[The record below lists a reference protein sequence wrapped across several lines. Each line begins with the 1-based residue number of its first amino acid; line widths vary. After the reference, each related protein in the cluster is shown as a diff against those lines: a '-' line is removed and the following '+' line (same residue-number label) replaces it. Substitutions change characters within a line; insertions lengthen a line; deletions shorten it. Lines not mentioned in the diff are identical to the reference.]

1 MKCNNQVQRDLFK
14 NRYLNTQN
22 YITIRPQNGSLRK
35 PTPSSYSFTP
45 LKCLLTLPPPQLP
58 LHPHHPSIKEVV
70 RRKNAVREDVDLRD
84 DYEECEDKG
93 EGVWG
98 LGGCVVGCG

>member
-1 MKCNNQVQRDLFK
+1 MKCNNQVQRDLIK

-45 LKCLLTLPPPQLP
+45 LKCLLTLPP
-58 LHPHHPSIKEVV
+58 HPPPSIKEAV
-70 RRKNAVREDVDLRD
+70 RRKNAVHEDVDLKG
-84 DYEECEDKG
+84 DYEDCEDEG
-93 EGVWG
+93 EGV
-98 LGGCVVGCG
+98 VGR

>member
-1 MKCNNQVQRDLFK
+1 MKCNNQVQRDLIK

-45 LKCLLTLPPPQLP
+45 LKCLLILPPYHTPFTP
-58 LHPHHPSIKEVV
+58 PPPPPSIKEAV
-70 RRKNAVREDVDLRD
+70 RRKNAVHEDVDLKG
-84 DYEECEDKG
+84 DYEDCEDEG
-93 EGVWG
+93 EGV
-98 LGGCVVGCG
+98 VGR

>member
-14 NRYLNTQN
+14 NRYRNTQN
-22 YITIRPQNGSLRK
+22 YITKRLQQGSLRK

-45 LKCLLTLPPPQLP
+45 LKCLLTLPP
-58 LHPHHPSIKEVV
+58 HPPPSIKEAV
-70 RRKNAVREDVDLRD
+70 RRRNAVREDVDLRD
-84 DYEECEDKG
+84 DYEDCEDEG
-93 EGVWG
+93 EAVWG

>member
-1 MKCNNQVQRDLFK
+1 MKCSKQSTKRLIK

-22 YITIRPQNGSLRK
+22 YIIMRPQNGSLRK

-45 LKCLLTLPPPQLP
+45 LKCLLTLPP
-58 LHPHHPSIKEVV
+58 HPPPSIKEAV

-84 DYEECEDKG
+84 DYEDCKDKG

-98 LGGCVVGCG
+98 LGGCVVGCR